1 MRGMKS
7 YMTKLPSNKNTL
19 RVEAY
24 KEIKSKIIC
33 LHLKPGEKIF
43 ENEIA
48 KSLKISRTPVRE
60 ALLILENEK
69 LVECDERLGF
79 VVKRL
84 NTKEVE
90 EYFSIRKAFEAFAAP
105 FIIERI
111 TASEI
116 AELKEN
122 VMEAQ
127 GYLKVNDFNN
137 IVRCETKFH
146 EILWR
151 ATKSEIFFQ
160 IISGLSDKFQWIRA
174 IALSAQGGCRESID
188 DHKKIVALIEEKD
201 SKKLK
206 KFIALHIDHSRK
218 KYALTQ
224 GLYM

>member
-1 MRGMKS
+1 MPR
-7 YMTKLPSNKNTL
+7 LAHNKDTL
-19 RVEAY
+19 RIQAY

-33 LHLKPGEKIF
+33 LYLKPGEKIF
-43 ENEIA
+43 EDEIA

-69 LVECDERLGF
+69 LVECDDRLGF

-90 EYFSIRKAFEAFAAP
+90 EYFSIRKAFEAFAVP

-116 AELKEN
+116 AELKKN

-127 GYLKVNDFNN
+127 DYLKANDFHN

-151 ATKSEIFFQ
+151 ATKSEIFFE

-174 IALSAQGGCRESID
+174 IALSAQGACRESID
-188 DHKKIVALIEEKD
+188 DHKEIVSLVEKKD
-201 SKKLK
+201 SDKLT
-206 KFIALHIDHSRK
+206 KFISLHIEHARK

>member
-1 MRGMKS
+1 MSKP
-7 YMTKLPSNKNTL
+7 TSNKDTL
-19 RVEAY
+19 RVKAY
-24 KEIKSKIIC
+24 KDIKSKIIF
-33 LHLKPGEKIF
+33 LQLKPGEKIF

-48 KSLKISRTPVRE
+48 QDLKISRTPVRE

-69 LVECDERLGF
+69 LVECDGRLGF
-79 VVKRL
+79 VVRKL
-84 NTKEVE
+84 KTKEIE

-116 AELKEN
+116 EELKKN
-122 VMEAQ
+122 ITEAQ
-127 GYLKVNDFNN
+127 DYLKINDFNN

-174 IALSAQGGCRESID
+174 IALSAQGACRESID
-188 DHKKIVALIEEKD
+188 DHKKIITLIEKKD
-201 SKKLK
+201 SDKLK
-206 KFIALHIDHSRK
+206 RFIALHIERSRK

>member
-1 MRGMKS
+1 
-7 YMTKLPSNKNTL
+7 MTKLTSNKDTL
-19 RVEAY
+19 RVKAY

-33 LHLKPGEKIF
+33 LQLKPGEKIF

-48 KSLKISRTPVRE
+48 KGLTISRTPVRE

-69 LVECDERLGF
+69 LVECDGRLGF
-79 VVKRL
+79 VVKKL

-105 FIIERI
+105 YIIERI
-111 TASEI
+111 TAFEI
-116 AELKEN
+116 EELKKN
-122 VMEAQ
+122 ITEAQ
-127 GYLKVNDFNN
+127 DYLKTNDFND

-151 ATKSEIFFQ
+151 STKSEIFFQ

-174 IALSAQGGCRESID
+174 MALSAQGGCRESID
-188 DHKKIVALIEEKD
+188 DHKKIVALVEKRD
-201 SKKLK
+201 SDKLK
-206 KFIALHIDHSRK
+206 KFIALHIEHSRK

-224 GLYM
+224 QLYI

>member
-1 MRGMKS
+1 
-7 YMTKLPSNKNTL
+7 MTKLASNKDTL
-19 RVEAY
+19 RVKAY

-48 KSLKISRTPVRE
+48 KGLKISRTPVRE

-69 LVECDERLGF
+69 LVECDGRLGF

-105 FIIERI
+105 FITERI

-122 VMEAQ
+122 VTEAQ

-146 EILWR
+146 EILWG

-188 DHKKIVALIEEKD
+188 DHRKIVALIEEKNSD
-201 SKKLK
+201 KLK

-218 KYALTQ
+218 KYSLTQ

>member
-1 MRGMKS
+1 MSKQTNS
-7 YMTKLPSNKNTL
+7 KDTL
-19 RVEAY
+19 RVKAY
-24 KEIKSKIIC
+24 KDIKSKIIC
-33 LHLKPGEKIF
+33 LQLKPGEKIF

-48 KSLKISRTPVRE
+48 KDLKISRTPVRE

-69 LVECDERLGF
+69 LVECDGRLGF
-79 VVKRL
+79 VVKKL
-84 NTKEVE
+84 KTKEVE

-116 AELKEN
+116 EELKKN
-122 VMEAQ
+122 TIEAQ
-127 GYLKVNDFNN
+127 GYLEMNDFSN

-151 ATKSEIFFQ
+151 STKSEIFFQ
-160 IISGLSDKFQWIRA
+160 ILSGLSDKFQWIRA
-174 IALSAQGGCRESID
+174 IALSAEGGCRESID
-188 DHKKIVALIEEKD
+188 DHKKIVALVEEKD
-201 SKKLK
+201 SDKLK

>member
-1 MRGMKS
+1 
-7 YMTKLPSNKNTL
+7 MTKRISNKDTL
-19 RVEAY
+19 RVKAY

-33 LHLKPGEKIF
+33 LQLKPGEKIF

-48 KSLKISRTPVRE
+48 KGLKISRTPVRE

-69 LVECDERLGF
+69 LVECDGRLGF
-79 VVKRL
+79 VVKKL

-116 AELKEN
+116 EELKKN
-122 VMEAQ
+122 TTEAQ
-127 GYLKVNDFNN
+127 GYLEMNDFSN

-151 ATKSEIFFQ
+151 STKSEIFFQ
-160 IISGLSDKFQWIRA
+160 ILSGLSDKFQWIRA
-174 IALSAQGGCRESID
+174 IALSAEGGCRESID
-188 DHKKIVALIEEKD
+188 DHKKIVALVEEKD
-201 SKKLK
+201 SDKLK

>member
-1 MRGMKS
+1 MAQ
-7 YMTKLPSNKNTL
+7 MTSKKDTL
-19 RVEAY
+19 RVKAY
-24 KEIKSKIIC
+24 KGIKTKIIC
-33 LHLKPGEKIF
+33 LQLKPGEKIF

-48 KSLKISRTPVRE
+48 KGLKISRTPVRE

-69 LVECDERLGF
+69 LVECDGRLGF
-79 VVKRL
+79 IVKKL
-84 NTKEVE
+84 NTKEIE

-116 AELKEN
+116 EELRKN
-122 VMEAQ
+122 ITEAQ
-127 GYLKVNDFNN
+127 DYLKTNDFNN

-188 DHKKIVALIEEKD
+188 DHKKILTLVEKKD
-201 SKKLK
+201 SNKLK
-206 KFIALHIDHSRK
+206 KFIELHIEHARK
-218 KYALTQ
+218 KYSLTQ

>member
-1 MRGMKS
+1 
-7 YMTKLPSNKNTL
+7 MTKLTSNKDTL
-19 RVEAY
+19 RIKAY

-33 LHLKPGEKIF
+33 LQLKPGEKIF

-60 ALLILENEK
+60 ALLILENQK

-84 NTKEVE
+84 NSKEVE

-116 AELKEN
+116 EELKKN
-122 VMEAQ
+122 TIEAQ
-127 GYLKVNDFNN
+127 GYLEMNDFSN

-151 ATKSEIFFQ
+151 STKSEIFFQ
-160 IISGLSDKFQWIRA
+160 ILSGLSDKFQWIRA
-174 IALSAQGGCRESID
+174 IALSAEGGCRESID
-188 DHKKIVALIEEKD
+188 DHKKIVALVEEKD
-201 SKKLK
+201 SDKLK

>member
-1 MRGMKS
+1 MSKP
-7 YMTKLPSNKNTL
+7 KSNKDTL
-19 RVEAY
+19 RVKAY
-24 KEIKSKIIC
+24 NEIKSKIIC
-33 LHLKPGEKIF
+33 LQLKPGDKIF
-43 ENEIA
+43 EDEIA
-48 KSLKISRTPVRE
+48 TDLKISRTPVRE

-69 LVECDERLGF
+69 LVECDDRLGF

-105 FIIERI
+105 YIIERI

-116 AELKEN
+116 AELKKN
-122 VMEAQ
+122 LMEAQ

-188 DHKKIVALIEEKD
+188 DHKKILTLVEKKD
-201 SKKLK
+201 SNKLK
-206 KFIALHIDHSRK
+206 KFIALHIEHARK
-218 KYALTQ
+218 KYSLTQ

>member
-1 MRGMKS
+1 
-7 YMTKLPSNKNTL
+7 MTKLTSNKDTL
-19 RVEAY
+19 RIKAY

-33 LHLKPGEKIF
+33 LQLKPGEKIF

-60 ALLILENEK
+60 ALLILENQK

-84 NTKEVE
+84 NSKEVE

-116 AELKEN
+116 EELKKN
-122 VMEAQ
+122 TTEAQ
-127 GYLKVNDFNN
+127 GYLEMNDFSN

-151 ATKSEIFFQ
+151 STKSEIFFQ
-160 IISGLSDKFQWIRA
+160 ILSGLSDKFQWIRA
-174 IALSAQGGCRESID
+174 IALSAEGGCRESID
-188 DHKKIVALIEEKD
+188 DHKKIVALVEEKD
-201 SKKLK
+201 SDKLK

>member
-1 MRGMKS
+1 MPRL
-7 YMTKLPSNKNTL
+7 THNKDTL
-19 RVEAY
+19 RIQAY

-69 LVECDERLGF
+69 LVECDDRLGF

-90 EYFSIRKAFEAFAAP
+90 EYFSIREAFEAFAVP

-116 AELKEN
+116 AELKKN
-122 VMEAQ
+122 LMEAQ

-188 DHKKIVALIEEKD
+188 DHKKIVTLVEKKD
-201 SKKLK
+201 PDKLK
-206 KFIALHIDHSRK
+206 KFIALHIEHSRK

>member
-1 MRGMKS
+1 
-7 YMTKLPSNKNTL
+7 MTKLTSNKDTL
-19 RVEAY
+19 RVKAY
-24 KEIKSKIIC
+24 KDIKSKIIC
-33 LHLKPGEKIF
+33 LQLKPGEKIF

-48 KSLKISRTPVRE
+48 QDLKISRTPVRE

-69 LVECDERLGF
+69 LVECDGRLGF
-79 VVKRL
+79 VVRKL
-84 NTKEVE
+84 KTKEIE

-116 AELKEN
+116 EELKKN
-122 VMEAQ
+122 ITEAQ
-127 GYLKVNDFNN
+127 DYLKINDFNN

-174 IALSAQGGCRESID
+174 IALSAQGACRESID
-188 DHKKIVALIEEKD
+188 DHKKIITLIEKKD
-201 SKKLK
+201 SDKLK
-206 KFIALHIDHSRK
+206 RFIALHIEHSRK